1 MKEIRILRKYYIQK
15 RDDYTRYNKICG
27 MVTRFATRLSKLM
40 EDDPVRID
48 LTSALL
54 EKWFLFYFLI
64 IILDFYKYN
73 IDSYNMGLIDVKKSL
88 VQVEKMSASKF
99 CRRRLPV
106 VMNRLRMSQN
116 LQEATKFIEQGRFFL
131 FYFFQ

>member
-1 MKEIRILRKYYIQK
+1 
-15 RDDYTRYNKICG
+15 

-54 EKWFLFYFLI
+54 EKWFLFHFLI
-64 IILDFYKYN
+64 IILDFYEYN

-116 LQEATKFIEQGRFFL
+116 LQEATKFIEQGRFSL